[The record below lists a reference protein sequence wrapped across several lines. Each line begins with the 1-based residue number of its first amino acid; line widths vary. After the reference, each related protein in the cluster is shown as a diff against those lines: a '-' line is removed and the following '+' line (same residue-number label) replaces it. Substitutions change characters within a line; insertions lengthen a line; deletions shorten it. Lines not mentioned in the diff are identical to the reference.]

1 MGPHLRIVIVV
12 RHLPVIGAVRS
23 IVTAARRAGAASRLA
38 GVVERTQICTI
49 TIRIDGNWRQRRMR
63 MLGHQ
68 VLRWKV
74 YVVLLMVG
82 HHQIVRFVRAK
93 STVLVRVLG
102 LDVTRKAAQERVQV
116 ERKGRGLSH
125 LLLQPLLGSV

>member
-23 IVTAARRAGAASRLA
+23 IVTAARRAGAAIASRLA

-63 MLGHQ
+63 MLAHQ
-68 VLRWKV
+68 VLRWKL
-74 YVVLLMVG
+74 YVVLVVVG
-82 HHQIVRFVRAK
+82 QHHVVWFVRAE

-116 ERKGRGLSH
+116 ERKGRGFSH
-125 LLLQPLLGSV
+125 LLL